1 VKISQNFT
9 TAFLEALIFFY
20 AVFIFINSLLL
31 PLNKNVYSR
40 PVKVAVISL
49 QPLVHHA
56 TVPHH
61 PHDVAFAD
69 LLSKGRSGKNLMVQ
83 AVTVY

>member
-9 TAFLEALIFFY
+9 TALLEALIFFY
-20 AVFIFINSLLL
+20 AVFIFVNSLLL
-31 PLNKNVYSR
+31 PLNKNAYSQS
-40 PVKVAVISL
+40 VKVAVISL

-61 PHDVAFAD
+61 PHDVPFANC
-69 LLSKGRSGKNLMVQ
+69 LSKGRTGKNLIVQ
-83 AVTVY
+83 AMTVC

>member
-1 VKISQNFT
+1 VC
-9 TAFLEALIFFY
+9 
-20 AVFIFINSLLL
+20 
-31 PLNKNVYSR
+31 SR

-69 LLSKGRSGKNLMVQ
+69 YLSKGWTGKNLMVQ
-83 AVTVY
+83 AMTVY